1 MDTRQRLSSNSRFD
15 LGDQFLGAQGQALSS
30 DGRLRVGLKSLA
42 EIRVGGSEVH
52 NSFQRVQSGNH
63 GALARQEEGDAKI
76 LAELMLA

>member
-1 MDTRQRLSSNSRFD
+1 MQPQDGF
-15 LGDQFLGAQGQALSS
+15 QFLGAQGQALSS

-42 EIRVGGSEVH
+42 EIRVGGSEIR

-63 GALARQEEGDAKI
+63 CALARQEESDAEI